1 MEVQLPVLS
10 PDEEKR
16 RQTVVDMHLA
26 FSDIDP
32 DYLTD
37 LFTDDG
43 VVHMVMLDPIIGRED
58 LRAMFVR
65 WRDDYPNIHS
75 ELVHAVPDGESVLTH
90 WIDHYDWNDRHYDI
104 PIMGI
109 VDFDGFRIRSWR
121 LFFDRIMAN
130 MVGGQY
136 PDIER

>member
-1 MEVQLPVLS
+1 MAGLT

-16 RQTVVDMHLA
+16 RQIVTDMHVA
-26 FSDIDP
+26 FTEIDP

-37 LFTDDG
+37 LFTDNA
-43 VVHMVMLDPIIGRED
+43 VVHMVMLDPIVGRDD

-75 ELVHAVPDGESVLTH
+75 ELINAVVEDETVLTH
-90 WIDHYDWNDRHYDI
+90 WVDHYDWNGKRYDI

-109 VDFDGFRIRSWR
+109 VDFDGLRIRSWR

-136 PDIER
+136 PDLPG

>member
-1 MEVQLPVLS
+1 MAELTA
-10 PDEEKR
+10 DEEKR
-16 RQTVVDMHLA
+16 RQIVKDMHLA
-26 FSDIDP
+26 YTDIDA
-32 DYLTD
+32 DYLTG

-43 VVHMVMLDPIIGRED
+43 VVHMIPLDPIVGRDD
-58 LRAMFVR
+58 LHAMFVR

-75 ELVHAVPDGESVLTH
+75 ELMNAVVDDETVLTH
-90 WIDHYDWNDRHYDI
+90 WVDHYDWNGTRYDI

-109 VDFDGFRIRSWR
+109 VDFEGLRIKKWR

-136 PDIER
+136 PDYPG